1 MSVQATYKQCNAIR
15 AITYRKLNQRQ
26 GDYLPDSDIVEFVN
40 DQLHIDLDPQK
51 PMREQLTIE
60 SASDIIN
67 RLTA

>member
-15 AITYRKLNQRQ
+15 AIAYRKLNQRPS
-26 GDYLPDSDIVEFVN
+26 DYLPDSDIVEFVN
-40 DQLHIDLDPQK
+40 DQLHLDLDPQK
-51 PMREQLTIE
+51 PMRDQLTME